1 MTAEVHDARTPTV
14 IIRPSTGWRALD
26 LRELW
31 AYRELL
37 YIFVWRDLKVRYRQT
52 FLGAVWVIGQP
63 LLTMLIFTF
72 LFHRVAKLPGPTGV
86 PYPVFVLAGLLI
98 WNLFANGVAKAAN
111 SLIGSSFLISKIYFP
126 RLVIPFSGTLVEIV
140 DLAVAGFLLAA
151 LMVFYGMTP
160 GITVLLLPVVVLVAA
175 LLSTGLGLW
184 SAALNVEYR
193 DIRLLIPFLL
203 QLAMYATPV
212 VYPLQALPAKYRPFA
227 MVNPMTGIV
236 ESFRA
241 CVFGTPLPFAANLVT
256 LAWTLVLLASGL
268 FYFRRME
275 RLFADVL

>member
-1 MTAEVHDARTPTV
+1 MTAELHDVRTPV
-14 IIRPSTGWRALD
+14 VVIRPSTGWRALD

-72 LFHRVAKLPGPTGV
+72 LFHRVAKLPGQAGV

-98 WNLFANGVAKAAN
+98 WNLFANGVAKAAT
-111 SLIGSSFLISKIYFP
+111 SLIGASFLISKIYFP

-151 LMVFYGMTP
+151 LMVFYGMTAHASM
-160 GITVLLLPVVVLVAA
+160 LLIPVVVLVAA
-175 LLSTGLGLW
+175 LLSTGIGLW

-227 MVNPMTGIV
+227 IANPMTGVV

-241 CVFGTPLPFAANLVT
+241 CVFGTPFPVAANLVAI
-256 LAWTLVLLASGL
+256 AWTLVLLATGL